1 VIPDFANSRRSQAE
15 SIEENLRI
23 SIGRLRNRMGDIET
37 FPNEP
42 LDFNNLP
49 ELIGVERSDR
59 DTRGVSPVRVERL
72 STKGNFP

>member
-1 VIPDFANSRRSQAE
+1 
-15 SIEENLRI
+15 
-23 SIGRLRNRMGDIET
+23 MGYIET

-59 DTRGVSPVRVERL
+59 ETRGVSPVRVERL
-72 STKGNFP
+72 STKGNFS